1 MHIFMIQTVVGIVV
15 RVFADDRREAVSV
28 AMANGDIPV
37 EVTQIA

>member
-1 MHIFMIQTVVGIVV
+1 MHAFLIQTVVGIVV
-15 RVFADDRREAVSV
+15 RVFADDRRSAVAT